1 MVHLHLASVLGV
13 SILKLSLGT
22 FGMEKR
28 ISLAV
33 FSSATRVRTMLSFQ
47 ALTFWESYHRIPHPG
62 ALSQEVNKVSCG
74 SISCTIS
81 NKPQARICSGC
92 RRNIG
97 VVGNFSE
104 WDAINTEY
112 SLSPSVNSDLLENEC
127 SRTIIWKCA
136 DLRPILSPKEILI
149 WTFYTEFRQAW
160 KLHTAGSKPSLG
172 NFSPI

>member
-1 MVHLHLASVLGV
+1 MYWEWVFWSFHLAPL
-13 SILKLSLGT
+13 
-22 FGMEKR
+22 EWKR
-28 ISLAV
+28 EFHWQFFLLPPEYAPC
-33 FSSATRVRTMLSFQ
+33 SAFRRWPSGSHITASPTLD
-47 ALTFWESYHRIPHPG
+47 G